1 MNIGLFTKYQMI
13 ILKFTKSI
21 EKKTREIKVMSSES
35 YTVAGMNS
43 CDMSKMGQSL
53 SENFK
58 RAFFNVNKMA

>member
-13 ILKFTKSI
+13 ILKFPKSI
-21 EKKTREIKVMSSES
+21 EQKTREIKVMSSES
-35 YTVAGMNS
+35 YTVAGTNS